1 MAEEVICRRT
11 EGIVTLILNRPEDQ
25 NMLSEE
31 VLTQL
36 HSHFL
41 ELDQDH
47 STRVVVLRG
56 TGTESFC
63 GGVFNPGL
71 KAKLSPEQVRLRR
84 RLAIELF
91 ERIET
96 LTHPVIG
103 AINGRAQ
110 AGGFEM
116 ALACDIRIAGSH
128 ATFSLPESSWG
139 GFPGAGGPLRLSR
152 LVGMGKAM
160 EIIMTGRDVTADEAL
175 RIGLVEQVV
184 PSGDFES
191 EIYQFVDRIATTSP
205 LGNRAVKK
213 IIRACPEMSSRV
225 TQVLSDALRELVGSS
240 EDACEGI
247 AAHLEGRPPK
257 YKGR

>member
-1 MAEEVICRRT
+1 MAQEVICRRT
-11 EGIVTLILNRPEDQ
+11 GGIVTLVINRPEEQ
-25 NMLSEE
+25 NMLSDE

-36 HSHFL
+36 HSHL
-41 ELDQDH
+41 LGLDRDH
-47 STRVVVLRG
+47 ATRVLII
-56 TGTESFC
+56 TGAGMGFFC
-63 GGVFNPGL
+63 GGIFNPGL

-91 ERIET
+91 ERIEAVI
-96 LTHPVIG
+96 HPVIG

-116 ALACDIRIAGSH
+116 ALACDIRIAASH

-175 RIGLVEQVV
+175 RIGLIEQVV

-191 EIYQFVDRIATTSP
+191 EIYQLADRIATTSP

-213 IIRACPEMSSRV
+213 IIRACPEMSGRV

-240 EDACEGI
+240 EDAREGI

-257 YKGR
+257 YKGQ